1 WCWLCSRRVPY
12 TTLFRSDV
20 ATEVSRRF
28 GEALRSGGDAMIA
41 GIARNQM
48 PSADSLAP
56 INENRSQSIQFG
68 NVYIYGAN
76 DDTVA
81 KHQQDRK
88 STRLNSS
95 HVPNSY

>member
-1 WCWLCSRRVPY
+1 
-12 TTLFRSDV
+12 
-20 ATEVSRRF
+20 
-28 GEALRSGGDAMIA
+28 MIA

-81 KHQQDRK
+81 KHQEVNRQFTNEVLRY
-88 STRLNSS
+88 LNIKR
-95 HVPNSY
+95 